1 MPQQLFAPVLAND
14 DLIPGHKVLTCEAPA
29 LAAAARPGHFVN
41 VLTAERTDPLL
52 RKPFSVYAVDRDL
65 GQISLLYS
73 VGGATSSGMARKRP
87 GDTLDLVGPLGGHV
101 FRPDPRPGAAHIL
114 VGGGYGVPP
123 LVFLSR
129 ELQRTYEAPPALFP
143 ATEALRLGANNGGAG
158 TPPGSFLATLPEAER
173 ERVRVADN
181 TAASASSLDLVFII
195 GARRKDLLL
204 CEMEL
209 KASGVDAR
217 AATEDGSHGTH
228 GRVTDALAPLLQER
242 QGRPVTVY
250 CCGPTPMM
258 RAVGELCQSAG
269 VPCQLSVEVSMPCG
283 IGVCMGCVLDL
294 ADGRRVRCCVD
305 GPVFEAS
312 EVQW

>member
-1 MPQQLFAPVLAND
+1 MPSLVSPKQVFAPVLAND
-14 DLIPGHKVLTCEAPA
+14 EIIAGHKVVVCEAPA
-29 LAAAARPGHFVN
+29 LAASAQPGHFVN

-52 RKPFSVYAVDRDL
+52 RKPFSIYTVDRER

-73 VGGATSSGMARKRP
+73 IVGATTSGMARKRP
-87 GDTLDLVGPLGGHV
+87 GDTLDLVGPLGGRI
-101 FRPDPRPGAAHIL
+101 FRPDTRPGAAHIL

-129 ELQRTYEAPPALFP
+129 ELQIAHTNP
-143 ATEALRLGANNGGAG
+143 
-158 TPPGSFLATLPEAER
+158 
-173 ERVRVADN
+173 DM
-181 TAASASSLDLVFII
+181 VFVI

-228 GRVTDALAPLLQER
+228 GRVTDALAPLLAER
-242 QGRPVTVY
+242 EGKPVTVY

-258 RAVGELCQSAG
+258 RAVGERCQSAS
-269 VPCQLSVEVSMPCG
+269 VPCQLSVEVAMPCG

-294 ADGRRVRCCVD
+294 TDGRRVRCCVD

-312 EVQW
+312 EVKW

>member
-1 MPQQLFAPVLAND
+1 MPQYSPKQVLAPILAND
-14 DLIPGHKVLTCEAPA
+14 ALIAGHKVVVCEAPA
-29 LAAAARPGHFVN
+29 LAASAQPGHFVN

-52 RKPFSVYAVDRDL
+52 RKPFSIYTVDRER

-73 VGGATSSGMARKRP
+73 IVGATTQGMARKRP
-87 GDTLDLVGPLGGHV
+87 GDMLDLVGPLGGRI
-101 FRPDPRPGAAHIL
+101 FQPDTRPDAFHIL

-129 ELQRTYEAPPALFP
+129 ELQIAHAHPNMT
-143 ATEALRLGANNGGAG
+143 
-158 TPPGSFLATLPEAER
+158 
-173 ERVRVADN
+173 
-181 TAASASSLDLVFII
+181 FIV

-204 CEMEL
+204 CEAEL
-209 KASGVDAR
+209 LAAGVDAR
-217 AATEDGSHGTH
+217 AATEDGSHGTA
-228 GRVTDALAPLLQER
+228 GRVTDALAPLLAEHS
-242 QGRPVTVY
+242 GKPVTVY

-258 RAVGELCQSAG
+258 RAVGDLCQSVG
-269 VPCQLSVEVSMPCG
+269 VPCQLSVEVAMPCG

-312 EVQW
+312 EVAW

>member
-1 MPQQLFAPVLAND
+1 MPHQVFAPVLAND
-14 DLIPGHKVLTCEAPA
+14 AVIPDHQVLVCEAPA
-29 LAAAARPGHFVN
+29 LAALARPGHFVN

-52 RKPFSVYAVDRDL
+52 RKPFSIYTVDREQ

-73 VGGATSSGMARKRP
+73 IVGPTTQGMARKRP

-101 FRPDPRPGAAHIL
+101 FQADPRPDALHVL

-129 ELQRTYEAPPALFP
+129 EISPPAPILGSNM
-143 ATEALRLGANNGGAG
+143 EGSNALSSPSSFRLPRIGAG
-158 TPPGSFLATLPEAER
+158 GQSKP
-173 ERVRVADN
+173 N
-181 TAASASSLDLVFII
+181 LVFIV

-204 CEMEL
+204 CEIEL
-209 KASGVDAR
+209 REAGIDTR
-217 AATEDGSHGTH
+217 AATEDGSHGTA
-228 GRVTDALAPLLQER
+228 GRVTDVLAPLLAEHSS
-242 QGRPVTVY
+242 RPVTVY

-258 RAVGELCQSAG
+258 RAVGELCQSTG
-269 VPCQLSVEVSMPCG
+269 VPCQLSVEVAMPCG